1 MKRNKVNSFPPRKQK
16 NKKTKNI
23 QQSEQTKNCSKSGFY
38 LHGTTVQTKG
48 GNYKAGIVKFKCLY
62 KNKKTHTSTQ
72 TKTHRNEEEKTRGVK
87 VNCNM

>member
-1 MKRNKVNSFPPRKQK
+1 M
-16 NKKTKNI
+16 
-23 QQSEQTKNCSKSGFY
+23 
-38 LHGTTVQTKG
+38 QTKG